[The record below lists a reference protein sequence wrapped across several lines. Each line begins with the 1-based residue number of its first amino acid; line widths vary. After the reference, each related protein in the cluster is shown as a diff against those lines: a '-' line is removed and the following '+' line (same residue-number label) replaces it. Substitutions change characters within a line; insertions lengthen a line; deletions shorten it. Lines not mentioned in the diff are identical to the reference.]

1 MKTKHLFLITIFTIL
16 SLITN
21 GQCRD
26 SITESFSLTLPSLE
40 WSANSMTYGSPT
52 SPNICPS
59 CPRTGSNYLYFNGIG
74 DYIRTPLIP
83 NPSIFS
89 FWYKRSTSKSSD
101 STAFRIVVETS
112 SNNLT
117 WNTILQITSL
127 SKSIY
132 QIASVAVNAGVFVR
146 IRDQRDSV
154 NKITA
159 WYLDDIKWVWEK
171 NVGVWTGNVSSDWNN
186 TANWCKG
193 QLPTSAD
200 SVLIPTGTPYAC
212 VLASGTGNCKN
223 LTIQS
228 GAVLTIGGT
237 LKIAGTITS
246 TSNINVRGGT
256 IELNGS
262 TAQTIKGS
270 NLSSKL
276 IGNLIISNPSGVSFG
291 TSSTDSLKL
300 LNSLTF
306 TTTNATL
313 TTGGALTLCSSDTMT
328 ARIGELGSN
337 RIIGN
342 VVVER
347 YIPNHTKAWQLL
359 SIPTMGQT
367 INASLQEG
375 NVALGNTKLGYGT
388 IITGTGTG
396 FDITTALPSMKTYNP
411 TTGLW
416 DGITSTSSLVNTNKG
431 YMIFVR
437 GDRSVTAYNQ
447 SATSTKLRT
456 TGILYTPID
465 NPPPTINVL
474 ADKYESVNNF
484 YASSIDF
491 SKLGRTGGVQNAYY
505 IWDPKLT
512 NSSVSAYGYGGY
524 QTFVWNGL
532 GYDVVPG
539 GGSYVN
545 GNTNIESGQA
555 FFVKTFGSSGTISFS
570 ESAKSTTSSLVTRNS
585 NNDMS
590 ITTNLSV
597 VSGGNTILID
607 GVMSKF
613 GSRYSNSIDVL
624 DIRKISNTEG
634 IGLIRDSIKLTAEY
648 RKNVSRVD
656 TIFFNLTQL
665 RVQTYQLDFR
675 SQNMVNIRATLVDNF
690 LGTSTPLYLI
700 GGSEI
705 LFNVTSDPA
714 SFASNRFYL
723 IVGHERTG
731 ALKETNI
738 NSGTIT
744 ASPNPVM
751 GSNVSIKLNG
761 FNTGKYTIKIMD
773 VMGNIVL
780 SKDVFHLNET
790 SIHTLDIGKGYSGVY
805 ELILTSPTIEPQS
818 LTLIIK

>member
-1 MKTKHLFLITIFTIL
+1 MKSRLYFIVLFLL
-16 SLITN
+16 LN
-21 GQCRD
+21 GAVKAQCRD
-26 SITESFSLTLPSLE
+26 TITEKFGTSLPTQGGT
-40 WSANSMTYGSPT
+40 WVANSIAFGDSVRCGSPT
-52 SPNICPS
+52 IICAYS
-59 CPRTGSNYLYFNGIG
+59 KQYYIEFNGFG

-89 FWYKRSTSKSSD
+89 FWYRRSGTTS
-101 STAFRIVVETS
+101 TTHRFVVETS
-112 SNNLT
+112 PDNITWTTQSTITTFTTTYVKVSLAINNV
-117 WNTILQITSL
+117 
-127 SKSIY
+127 Y
-132 QIASVAVNAGVFVR
+132 VR
-146 IRDQRDSV
+146 IRDNRTLATDTKV
-154 NKITA
+154 
-159 WYLDDIKWVWEK
+159 WYLDDISWNWE
-171 NVGVWTGNVSSDWNN
+171 NHVGVWTGSVSGDWN
-186 TANWCKG
+186 TASNWCKG
-193 QLPTSAD
+193 QIPTASD
-200 SVLIPTGTPYAC
+200 DVLVPTGTPYGC
-212 VLASGTGNCKN
+212 TLYPGIGYCKN
-223 LTIQS
+223 LTIYNGS
-228 GAVLTIGGT
+228 SVT
-237 LKIAGTITS
+237 LKGGLLKINGTITNS
-246 TSNINVRGGT
+246 YNLSAFNGT
-256 IELNGS
+256 IELDG
-262 TAQTIKGS
+262 TTPQVIKGS
-270 NLSSKL
+270 NMMVKL

-437 GDRSVTAYNQ
+437 GDRNVTAYNQ

-456 TGILYTPID
+456 TGILYTPMD

-634 IGLIRDSIKLTAEY
+634 IGLIRDGIKLTAEY
-648 RKNVSRVD
+648 RKNISRVD

-675 SQNMVNIRATLVDNF
+675 SQNMVNIMATLIDNF
-690 LGTSTPLYLI
+690 LGTETSLYLI

-738 NSGTIT
+738 NSGIIT

-790 SIHTLDIGKGYSGVY
+790 SIHTLEIGKDYSGIY